1 MSDTS
6 FRLWRTWTVLSLALA
21 MGLAWA
27 HLLEMPPKMQ
37 LDAQLYTHLDRTL
50 YPYFAYVGG
59 PVEVLAVICTDL
71 PPRKLDGSEC
81 ESSTGSGGR
90 MRKSKFTEE
99 QIIKVLKEVEA
110 GAKVQD
116 VVRRLGITETTF
128 YRWKAKFGG
137 LEVNEAK
144 RLRALEDENR
154 RLKTMVADQALDI
167 QGLKHL
173 LSKKW

>member
-1 MSDTS
+1 
-6 FRLWRTWTVLSLALA
+6 
-21 MGLAWA
+21 
-27 HLLEMPPKMQ
+27 
-37 LDAQLYTHLDRTL
+37 
-50 YPYFAYVGG
+50 
-59 PVEVLAVICTDL
+59 
-71 PPRKLDGSEC
+71 
-81 ESSTGSGGR
+81 

-110 GAKVQD
+110 GAKIQD

-173 LSKKW
+173 LAKKW

>member
-1 MSDTS
+1 
-6 FRLWRTWTVLSLALA
+6 
-21 MGLAWA
+21 
-27 HLLEMPPKMQ
+27 
-37 LDAQLYTHLDRTL
+37 
-50 YPYFAYVGG
+50 
-59 PVEVLAVICTDL
+59 
-71 PPRKLDGSEC
+71 
-81 ESSTGSGGR
+81 

-137 LEVNEAK
+137 LEVNDAK
-144 RLRALEDENR
+144 RLRVLEDENR